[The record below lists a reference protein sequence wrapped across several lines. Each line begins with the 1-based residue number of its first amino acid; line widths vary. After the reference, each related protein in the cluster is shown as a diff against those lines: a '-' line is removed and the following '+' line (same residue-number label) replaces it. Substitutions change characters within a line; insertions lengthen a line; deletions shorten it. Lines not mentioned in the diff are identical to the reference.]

1 MPVVA
6 IDPAIDWSDKDE
18 IFAKSYAETLAAI
31 KHQDDK
37 VGRVITALAFLT
49 GAAFGLFSK
58 FGTEN
63 FSVTLPGSAVSV
75 PAFCFV
81 TFAIAVGLSLAFAVA
96 AVGPTRGLPALGG
109 AAPRQPASLIYFN
122 TIAQS
127 PATWMRLADISSGE
141 LKKLLAADYH
151 LETLGL
157 ARRVRYKL
165 AWSREAG
172 ACLLLAVTALVVL
185 AIFLSSAFS
194 VGTRWWI
201 ASGALLAIASMTLL
215 EYVYM
220 AAVDYPEKPSFL
232 WSYVVLLLVL
242 GLAAALLLTATISN
256 TYWYALPYALFGAI
270 LMPRLA
276 LIHDRAGKLIL
287 VGTAAV
293 GLILGGLVLAQ

>member
-1 MPVVA
+1 VA
-6 IDPAIDWSDKDE
+6 AVDWTGKGD
-18 IFAKSYAETLAAI
+18 IFGKSYAETLAAI

-81 TFAIAVGLSLAFAVA
+81 TFAIAVGLSLVFAVA
-96 AVGPTRGLPALGG
+96 SVGPTRGLPALGG
-109 AAPRQPASLIYFN
+109 ASVAPPESLIFFGA
-122 TIAQS
+122 IAHS
-127 PATWMRLADISSGE
+127 ETAWTELAGKSVE
-141 LKKLLAADYH
+141 NLQKQLAEDYH
-151 LETLGL
+151 NEALHL
-157 ARRVRYKL
+157 ARRVRYKM

-172 ACLLLAVTALVVL
+172 ACLLLAVTALTVL

-201 ASGALLAIASMTLL
+201 ACGALLAIASLTLL

-220 AAVDYPEKPSFL
+220 AAVDYPEKPKSSGG
-232 WSYVVLLLVL
+232 SYVVLLLVL
-242 GLAAALLLTATISN
+242 ALTAALLLTATISN

-276 LIHDRAGKLIL
+276 LIDERAGGLIL
-287 VGTAAV
+287 LMTLAV
-293 GLILGGLVLAQ
+293 GLALGGLVIAQ